1 MNTSDWRKSF
11 VADPNAA
18 SYFWQ
23 LQRDGV
29 PFADEYDA
37 DGGEHSCLEWP
48 GKPSTQFAPAF
59 RAMEPFEPYTL
70 VARPECIWGEQRL
83 PVVSYEIT
91 MGDSPVWGHRSVGC
105 TELDPTPKYTYQIVG
120 VMRWE
125 GRHEITVITHEGIV
139 SQHASIAEAHD
150 YCDGRH
156 LLPR

>member
-48 GKPSTQFAPAF
+48 GKPTVTYAPAF
-59 RAMEPFEPYTL
+59 VATVPFEPYKI
-70 VARPECIWGEQRL
+70 VATPEYCDPQWL
-83 PVVSYEIT
+83 PVISYEIGP
-91 MGDSPVWGHRSVGC
+91 GDAPVWGRRSVGC
-105 TELDPTPKYTYQIVG
+105 TEIDPMPMHTHQIIGIVFAVG
-120 VMRWE
+120 
-125 GRHEITVITHEGIV
+125 GQHITVITHEGLV

-156 LLPR
+156 LLPH